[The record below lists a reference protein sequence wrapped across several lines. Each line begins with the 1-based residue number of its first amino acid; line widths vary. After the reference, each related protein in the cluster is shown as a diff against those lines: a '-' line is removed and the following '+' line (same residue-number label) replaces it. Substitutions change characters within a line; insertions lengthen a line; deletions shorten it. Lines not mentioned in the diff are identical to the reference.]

1 MIQGII
7 TGILLVAF
15 LAGTAWV
22 FSSRRRDAFD
32 AAARIPLDDQPHAS
46 DNDSP

>member
-7 TGILLVAF
+7 TGILLIAF

-22 FSSRRRDAFD
+22 FSSRRSDAFD
-32 AAARIPLDDQPHAS
+32 AAARIPLDDLPPTS
-46 DNDSP
+46 DNDTH

>member
-7 TGILLVAF
+7 TAILLVAF

-22 FSSRRRDAFD
+22 FSSRRTDAFD
-32 AAARIPLDDQPHAS
+32 AAARIPLDDLPPAS
-46 DNDSP
+46 ENDSR